1 MSHFDGRI
9 LFISLNYLQTFYLLF
24 FVCRLSFNRS
34 AINLLFYIIILL
46 LILLRS
52 RIVIGFL
59 LGLRV
64 NDFKT

>member
-1 MSHFDGRI
+1 MSHFNGQI
-9 LFISLNYLQTFYLLF
+9 LFVSLNYLPTSYLPF

-52 RIVIGFL
+52 TIVICFS

-64 NDFKT
+64 KDFKT